1 MSVRPWVLATVALGA
16 GIIARPATAQTDAL
30 ARAPSRFAVL
40 DGVRIHYKSLGTG
53 RTAVVLVHGWACDLG
68 VWRSQAAVLE
78 GRVRILAL
86 DLPGHG
92 RSDKPTVPY
101 SMAFMARAVNAV
113 VEAAQV
119 DQVVLVGHSMGTPVA
134 RQFYRLFGA
143 KVKGIVVVDG
153 ALKSPGLDSAAIER
167 TVQAFSGP
175 GREAMFEQMIAP
187 MFPGE
192 ALAAARRDV
201 IRMANATPPH
211 VVTGA
216 MRGML
221 DPAIWGDDPIR
232 VPVLAVM
239 AKGPNWPPAYRAYVT
254 RLVPELDYQELEGVH
269 HFLMLER
276 PDLFNP
282 MLTDFLK
289 TLGVMP

>member
-1 MSVRPWVLATVALGA
+1 MSNSRLVLAVLALGA
-16 GIIARPATAQTDAL
+16 SITPGRAAAQNDAL
-30 ARAPSRFAVL
+30 TRAPSRFAAL
-40 DGVRIHYKSLGTG
+40 EGVRLHYKSLGTG
-53 RTAVVLVHGWACDLG
+53 RTAVVLIHGWAGDLG

-78 GRVRILAL
+78 GRVRVLAL

-92 RSDKPTVPY
+92 RSDKPAVPY
-101 SMAFMARAVNAV
+101 SMAFLARAVNAV

-119 DQVVLVGHSMGTPVA
+119 DRVVLVGHSMGTPVA

-143 KVKGIVVVDG
+143 KVKGLVVVDG

-167 TVQAFSGP
+167 AAQGFSEP
-175 GREAMFEQMIAP
+175 GREARFEQMIAP
-187 MFPGE
+187 MLPGE
-192 ALAAARRDV
+192 ALAAVRRDV
-201 IRMANATPPH
+201 IRTANATPVH

-221 DPAIWGDDPIR
+221 DPAIWGDDPIN

-254 RLVPELDYQELEGVH
+254 GLVPEIDYQELEGVH

-289 TLGVMP
+289 TLGVM